1 MVIQS
6 GMRYA
11 FAPIVCLT
19 FSLCTGVAHAC
30 DRPVCLVDP
39 DPIRFGRIITF
50 DDQPGNFGPGLR
62 IDGLLILPGASFGE
76 RMAGQVLTADGDFDR
91 VTGPASPPLALVPGA
106 AGQGLSVLR
115 ITGATLLSGTGPR
128 GFPTPLANGEGAIA
142 ILFDAD
148 QAAFRLDLRGGEGG
162 VAHLLFLARDGSL
175 IDEIDLSA
183 LAEVPY
189 GFARNAPVGNIA
201 GVVISN
207 HDPEGIALDGV
218 AFDSGAQTSMTE
230 TALRRSGSG

>member
-1 MVIQS
+1 
-6 GMRYA
+6 MRHLIA
-11 FAPIVCLT
+11 MLHALLPGL
-19 FSLCTGVAHAC
+19 AMAC
-30 DRPVCLVDP
+30 DRPICIIDP
-39 DPIRFGRIITF
+39 TELHFGRIITF

-183 LAEVPY
+183 LAEMPY

-218 AFDSGAQTSMTE
+218 AFDSGAETSMTE